1 MGEIPSSSA
10 SKHMY
15 ALRHFLRDEQLA
27 AQIFHMLPKQLRN
40 SLGLCGCCSD
50 LRFIRYP
57 LGGYI
62 APHTDGI
69 RVDEASGQQTRC
81 SFLLYLSTVPE
92 GEGGE
97 TTFLERLPEQ
107 CAEGE
112 MPRILHSF
120 RPISG
125 KILIFPHSCPHQGE
139 ACGVAFSKVLLRGD
153 LY

>member
-1 MGEIPSSSA
+1 
-10 SKHMY
+10 MY